1 MNNIKANGDVIAAHR
16 HADTRSTS
24 HTKGIINEEY
34 ASSDDLSVKLEA
46 EYLEQK
52 KQQQLP
58 LSMPPGYVIESG
70 GLFFLSSKELKKGG
84 SSNSDELSRCWLGD
98 ELQVIYAV
106 STKNGGDQSRVVR
119 FIERTRRIEKTV
131 IVPLKFL
138 ASECKQIWSLL
149 ADEGY
154 YFSLHSYEK
163 SKLADYM
170 RRAEP
175 QEVRLSVSHTGWE
188 GDSHF
193 VLPDKVISRSG
204 HEELF
209 FTGPQF
215 LEGFTSSGTIE
226 GWQANVV
233 IPLSEYPCMMFSLCS
248 SFAAPLLKILKV
260 PGGGFHFHGVSGTG
274 KTTALKIAAS
284 AVGSE
289 NLVGTWRA
297 TANGLEAMSEAY
309 NDLVLPLDEIYQLS
323 SDDLVEC
330 IYMVANGKGK
340 HRSNRQG
347 NGRAA
352 KAWNVLIL
360 SCGESPVGDICRKL
374 PEGAR
379 NRLVDVEFDDRPPSS
394 LCRDVT
400 LAMKE
405 HHGLALSLF
414 LGYCMNKPGL
424 IQEGWKQY
432 RQGFQIPGASGSV
445 DRVITR
451 VASVNYAGMLAFQ
464 FGVLPFDPAPLL
476 EVVSKKILSHY
487 CGKSTNKNVVGM
499 IRNFIME
506 NSSRIGSSHN
516 IGYLKD
522 PVVGVGISGSRL
534 DMGTSDERPG
544 DVVEYVL
551 FPQPLKNYLSSLGL
565 SLKETLRVIEEEG
578 FLNVGEA
585 GRGKQR
591 RVMHPTLGTRT
602 AGYPVKAEIL
612 SDE

>member
-1 MNNIKANGDVIAAHR
+1 MENMLHQMIWLK
-16 HADTRSTS
+16 
-24 HTKGIINEEY
+24 
-34 ASSDDLSVKLEA
+34 SSNQSIW
-46 EYLEQK
+46 K
-52 KQQQLP
+52 KKRGL
-58 LSMPPGYVIESG
+58 LLPPGYSIDDG
-70 GLFFLSSKELKKGG
+70 GLFFLSSKELKKE
-84 SSNSDELSRCWLGD
+84 NSVNSEDLSRCWLGD
-98 ELQVIYAV
+98 ELHVIYAV
-106 STKNGGDQSRVVR
+106 STKSGGDQSRVVR
-119 FIERTRRIEKTV
+119 FIERTRKIEKTV

-154 YFSLHSYEK
+154 YFSLHAHDK
-163 SKLADYM
+163 GKLADYI

-193 VLPDKVISRSG
+193 VLPDKIISSSG
-204 HEELF
+204 QEELF
-209 FTGPQF
+209 FTAPQF

-226 GWQANVV
+226 GWQTNV
-233 IPLSEYPCMMFSLCS
+233 ILPLSEYPCMLFALCT
-248 SFAAPLLKILKV
+248 SFAAPLLKMLKV

-274 KTTALKIAAS
+274 KTTALKIAAGV
-284 AVGSE
+284 VGSE
-289 NLVGTWRA
+289 SLVGTWRA

-309 NDLVLPLDEIYQLS
+309 NDLVLPLDEIYQIS
-323 SDDLVEC
+323 SEDLVDC

-360 SCGESPVGDICRKL
+360 SCGEAPIGDICRKL

-405 HHGLALSLF
+405 HHGHALSLF
-414 LGYCMNKPGL
+414 LRHCMNNPSM
-424 IQEGWKQY
+424 IQEGWKQH
-432 RQGFQIPGASGSV
+432 RQRFQIPGASGSV

-451 VASVNYAGMLAFQ
+451 VASINYAGKLAFQ
-464 FGVLPFDPAPLL
+464 FGVLPFDPASAL
-476 EVVSKKILSHY
+476 EAVSKNILSHY
-487 CGKSTNKNVVGM
+487 YGKSTNKNILDI
-499 IRNFIME
+499 IRNFIMD
-506 NSSRIGSSHN
+506 NSAKIRSSHN
-516 IGYLKD
+516 AGYLKD

-534 DMGTSDERPG
+534 NMGTPEERPG
-544 DVVEYVL
+544 DVVEYVV
-551 FPQPLKNYLSSLGL
+551 FPQPLKNYLSSLGV
-565 SLKETLRVIEEEG
+565 SLKEALRILEEEG
-578 FLNVGEA
+578 LLNEGET

-602 AGYPVKAEIL
+602 AGYPIKAEIL
-612 SDE
+612 SNE